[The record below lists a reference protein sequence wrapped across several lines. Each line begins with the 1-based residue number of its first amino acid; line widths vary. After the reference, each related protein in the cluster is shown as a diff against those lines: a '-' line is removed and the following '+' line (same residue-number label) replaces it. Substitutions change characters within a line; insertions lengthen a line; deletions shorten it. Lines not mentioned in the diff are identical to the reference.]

1 MAASIGSRSVVEGEA
16 RRGRMAEQGLPAEVH
31 IHVGE
36 EEIFALPNHGAG
48 GYRWQVVVSGDSATA
63 SIGYDESGPSPARP
77 PGLGE
82 RLGQVLHVRG
92 VRAGE
97 GRLALEERRSW
108 EQGTPAAVTVRV
120 VVTEAGPGHPEQR

>member
-1 MAASIGSRSVVEGEA
+1 
-16 RRGRMAEQGLPAEVH
+16 MAEQELPADLH
-31 IHVGE
+31 LRVGE
-36 EEIFALPNHGAG
+36 EETFPLPNHGAG

-63 SIGYDESGPSPARP
+63 SIAYDESGRAPALS

-92 VRAGE
+92 VRAGQ

-108 EQGTPAAVTVRV
+108 EQGTPAAAVTVSV
-120 VVTEAGPGHPEQR
+120 IVTDAGPGHPERRQQRQQVKGGAEDG